1 MAAFGL
7 KSSKMTEVSALCGSY
22 AWIQVRPIG
31 ADSVAPG
38 TLEASTCTSL
48 IKLLRLWKIAHGPL
62 ALGQCISGIKIC
74 HMANGTVEY
83 ITGESW
89 LAENDTITQAI

>member
-7 KSSKMTEVSALCGSY
+7 KSSKMTEISALCGSY
-22 AWIQVRPIG
+22 AWIQLRPIG
-31 ADSVAPG
+31 TDSVEPG
-38 TLEASTCTSL
+38 TLEASTGSL
-48 IKLLRLWKIAHGPL
+48 IKLLRLWKITHGPL
-62 ALGQCISGIKIC
+62 ARAQCILGIGIS

-89 LAENDTITQAI
+89 LAENDTITQAV